1 MQASVRVAA
10 MSTKI
15 ERGRRASAKPHRDGM
30 QRRAMSKP
38 ARERSAAARG
48 KKVSVLR
55 VAPLHRLDQPDR
67 AAARGKKVS
76 ALRRQLAV
84 KKPSAAVAALAND
97 ADIAALALDLGKMIE
112 AARQQVAVA
121 ANAVLTTLYWEIGRR
136 ILTEILDGNRAE
148 YGAQIV
154 AALGRDLEARHGRG
168 FDEKSLR
175 HMVRFAE
182 TFPDAEIVSALR
194 RQLSWSHFKQLA
206 YLDDP
211 LKREFYAEMCRI
223 EGWSTRVLAQKID
236 GMLYERTALSKKPER
251 LIRQELAA
259 LRDKGDLTPA
269 LVLQDP
275 YVLDF
280 LKLADTYSEDDLEA
294 AILREIERFLLEL
307 GVGFAFLERQ
317 KRIVLDGE
325 DYYID
330 LLFFHRR
337 MRRLVAIE
345 LKIGD
350 FKPAY
355 SGQMEL
361 YLRWLDRHERQP
373 SEGAPLGIILCAGK
387 KRETVEYLN
396 LDARGIH
403 VAEYLTELPSREML
417 RGRLHRAIEAARRR
431 LVPDVTAGGEP
442 DRATPRSVTKH
453 RHPRARAG
461 SRRRSTTPRRLPAPA
476 SGRSRR

>member
-1 MQASVRVAA
+1 MR
-10 MSTKI
+10 
-15 ERGRRASAKPHRDGM
+15 
-30 QRRAMSKP
+30 KP
-38 ARERSAAARG
+38 ARKRPAAA
-48 KKVSVLR
+48 S
-55 VAPLHRLDQPDR
+55 
-67 AAARGKKVS
+67 GKKVS

-84 KKPSAAVAALAND
+84 VKKPSAAKAALASD
-97 ADIAALALDLGKMIE
+97 AEIAALAFDLRKMIE
-112 AARQQVAVA
+112 AARQQVVVV
-121 ANAVLTTLYWEIGRR
+121 ANAALTTLYWQIGRR
-136 ILTEILDGNRAE
+136 ILTEVLDGNRAE

-154 AALGRDLEARHGRG
+154 AELGRDLEARYGRG
-168 FDEKSLR
+168 FGEKSLR
-175 HMVRFAE
+175 HMARFAE
-182 TFPDAEIVSALR
+182 AFPDAEIVSALR
-194 RQLSWSHFKQLA
+194 RQLSWSHFKRLA
-206 YLDDP
+206 YLEDP
-211 LKREFYAEMCRI
+211 LKREFYAEMCRG
-223 EGWSTRVLAQKID
+223 EGWSTRVLVQKID

-259 LRDKGDLTPA
+259 LRDKGDVTPA
-269 LVLQDP
+269 FVLQDP

-280 LKLADTYSEDDLEA
+280 LQLADTYSESDLES

-307 GVGFAFLERQ
+307 GVGFAFVERQ
-317 KRIVLDGE
+317 KRIVLDGD

-345 LKIGD
+345 LKVDD

-403 VAEYLTELPSREML
+403 VAEYLTELPPREVM
-417 RGRLHRAIEAARRR
+417 RGRLHRAIEAARKR
-431 LVPDVTAGGEP
+431 LEVDVPVDGP
-442 DRATPRSVTKH
+442 SDRSMSRPATRH
-453 RHPRARAG
+453 RQPRARSGRSRPSSSTRRG
-461 SRRRSTTPRRLPAPA
+461 SPAPA
-476 SGRSRR
+476 SSRSRR